1 MTPKNYL
8 VAKKV
13 IGVSFTNLLYFY
25 FMLQLFEDI
34 VDLLDP
40 EMNMASDDED
50 EDDDDLDS
58 VGDGRQTQQANRRPS
73 SVFDVPQTQQG
84 EESSKPS
91 E

>member
-1 MTPKNYL
+1 M
-8 VAKKV
+8 
-13 IGVSFTNLLYFY
+13 
-25 FMLQLFEDI
+25 QLFEDI

-50 EDDDDLDS
+50 EEEDELDS
-58 VGDGRQTQQANRRPS
+58 QGEGRQSQADRRQS
-73 SVFDVPQTQQG
+73 SVFDAPQTQQG